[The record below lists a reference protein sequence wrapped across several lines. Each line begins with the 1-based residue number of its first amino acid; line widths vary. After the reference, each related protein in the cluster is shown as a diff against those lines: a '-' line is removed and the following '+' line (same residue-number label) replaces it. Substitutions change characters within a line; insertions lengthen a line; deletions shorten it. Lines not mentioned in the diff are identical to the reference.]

1 MGCKRFNRAADKR
14 NRRGRNKLHSKINRA
29 ANKTKERQHMENIDF
44 KALFNSPEPGTIEQQ
59 KAQPPYVYH
68 CGIQQLE
75 PYRQRERKPYT
86 REELQEL
93 YSTKIAAQAKQ
104 WGVDHYYTRL
114 CGLVTEINLKSF
126 DEGKVVEIYREQYAE
141 DGEQYEKYHYSDG
154 TSVKCWLGLND

>member
-1 MGCKRFNRAADKR
+1 
-14 NRRGRNKLHSKINRA
+14 
-29 ANKTKERQHMENIDF
+29 MENIDF

-104 WGVDHYYTRL
+104 WGVDHYYTKL
-114 CGLVTEINLKSF
+114 CELVTEINLKSF

-141 DGEQYEKYHYSDG
+141 DGEQYEKYYYSDG

>member
-1 MGCKRFNRAADKR
+1 
-14 NRRGRNKLHSKINRA
+14 
-29 ANKTKERQHMENIDF
+29 MENIDF

-104 WGVDHYYTRL
+104 WGVDHYYTKL
-114 CGLVTEINLKSF
+114 CEIVTEINLKSF

-141 DGEQYEKYHYSDG
+141 DGEQYEKYYYSDG
-154 TSVKCWLGLND
+154 TSVKCWVGLND

>member
-1 MGCKRFNRAADKR
+1 
-14 NRRGRNKLHSKINRA
+14 
-29 ANKTKERQHMENIDF
+29 MESIDF
-44 KALFNSPEPGTIEQQ
+44 KALFNGPEPDTTEKQ

-68 CGIQQLE
+68 CGVQQLE
-75 PYRQRERKPYT
+75 PYRQQERKPYT

-93 YSTKIAAQAKQ
+93 YNTKIAAKAKQ
-104 WGVDHYYTRL
+104 WGADHYYTRL

>member
-1 MGCKRFNRAADKR
+1 
-14 NRRGRNKLHSKINRA
+14 
-29 ANKTKERQHMENIDF
+29 MENIDL
-44 KALFNSPEPGTIEQQ
+44 KALFNNPEPGTIEQQ
-59 KAQPPYVYH
+59 KAQPPCVYH
-68 CGIQQLE
+68 CGMQRLE
-75 PYRQRERKPYT
+75 PYRQQERKPYT
-86 REELQEL
+86 RGELQEL

>member
-1 MGCKRFNRAADKR
+1 MLSAQTRKREYWFNWEAEQPEDKNISFQDIKDTDYEYCK
-14 NRRGRNKLHSKINRA
+14 KL
-29 ANKTKERQHMENIDF
+29 
-44 KALFNSPEPGTIEQQ
+44 QQ
-59 KAQPPYVYH
+59 KSQPPYVYH

-75 PYRQRERKPYT
+75 PYRQQERKPYT

-93 YSTKIAAQAKQ
+93 YNTKIEAQTIQ
-104 WGVDHYYTRL
+104 WGADHYYTRL

-141 DGEQYEKYHYSDG
+141 DGEQYEKYYYSDG